1 MPDRGKFW
9 PPTPDWSVAAIR
21 RPGLDIVVSP
31 AETIWLASGDL
42 PKFLARHNGAADCAG
57 PREAIAGDRYAL
69 RLAPDRLLFV
79 RRAAA
84 PAQSETSGWSDNLAV
99 TDVSDGILLF
109 DVTGP
114 SAPDVMALGAEYDFA
129 SEATPPAESAAMLFA
144 GLKVSV
150 ARIAGGWRLHV
161 ERPHAAALWH
171 WLEHATQDH
180 ARAAAPAG
188 AFSSQ

>member
-9 PPTPDWSVAAIR
+9 PPAPDWSAAAIR

-42 PKFLARHNGAADCAG
+42 PKFLARHNDGADCAG

-84 PAQSETSGWSDNLAV
+84 PSPETSGWLDNLAI

-129 SEATPPAESAAMLFA
+129 SEAARSAESAAMLFA
-144 GLKVSV
+144 GLKVSI
-150 ARIAGGWRLHV
+150 ARIPGGWRLHV
-161 ERPHAAALWH
+161 ERPHATALWY

-188 AFSSQ
+188 VSSSQ